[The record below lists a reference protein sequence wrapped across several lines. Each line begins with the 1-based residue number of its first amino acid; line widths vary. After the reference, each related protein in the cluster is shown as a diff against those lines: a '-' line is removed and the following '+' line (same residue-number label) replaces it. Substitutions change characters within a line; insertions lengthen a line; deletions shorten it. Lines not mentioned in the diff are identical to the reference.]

1 MQVSFR
7 SRLRIL
13 GCLAQDTRLDY
24 SSLLGRIRNYLPFVA
39 TTIDILLLSCSSA
52 TILIARGVTVTA
64 LNLTANIDPG
74 ELFEF
79 LVTNLDVIVRFS
91 VSRCAALR
99 SSWALQGRAFG
110 AADSRHGL
118 EKVAAICLLGHGI
131 LLVDVLTPY
140 HVRATVRAARVRL
153 IDRVAVLDNLGT
165 CHD

>member
-99 SSWALQGRAFG
+99 SSRAL
-110 AADSRHGL
+110 
-118 EKVAAICLLGHGI
+118 
-131 LLVDVLTPY
+131 
-140 HVRATVRAARVRL
+140 
-153 IDRVAVLDNLGT
+153 
-165 CHD
+165 